1 MAKLRENFDGM
12 VGKNQLLPVSPLKK
26 KDLMNDFGTNVIG
39 GGSLREQECETD
51 EEEGEMK
58 LKNNG
63 IDSQ

>member
-1 MAKLRENFDGM
+1 
-12 VGKNQLLPVSPLKK
+12 
-26 KDLMNDFGTNVIG
+26 MNDFGTNVIG

-63 IDSQ
+63 IDS